1 MKKPDG
7 QCFPSLFKNP
17 FVIGGRNL
25 QCFQRFGYAITLCRV
40 ATRLLLK
47 YNKGRTGLY
56 GRPRA
61 ILRTSGTA
69 DAGDGFQ
76 GGVQEKV
83 QHGLFAT
90 VSDYGIQIVAWSD
103 SVEQDGRLSS

>member
-47 YNKGRTGLY
+47 YNIRADRSFWSAQSDPANEWRRRCRRRFSRR
-56 GRPRA
+56 RPRKGA
-61 ILRTSGTA
+61 THLAMIFPSRKPIGQQASHRAAKL
-69 DAGDGFQ
+69 DA
-76 GGVQEKV
+76 
-83 QHGLFAT
+83 
-90 VSDYGIQIVAWSD
+90 
-103 SVEQDGRLSS
+103 